1 MTLKV
6 TFYVS
11 SKWHEDVTL
20 DNLVSILELHEYLLS
35 DDGSLNDLLLYQD
48 AARDAQASG
57 GACPLQISAPS
68 SAAIGAPLAAASVS
82 LAPAHVPKAPAPP
95 TSVASLPRTD
105 SQASAPIGELHGRKM
120 PAQLDG
126 EAGNSKD

>member
-20 DNLVSILELHEYLLS
+20 HNLVSILELPEYLLS

-95 TSVASLPRTD
+95 
-105 SQASAPIGELHGRKM
+105 IGELHGRKM

-126 EAGNSKD
+126 EAGNSKG